1 MTGNKKSLDEF
12 GSSMTKHINS
22 LAKDIASR
30 KSIKIIKPSK
40 QFGEWEKEAATI
52 IPERT
57 CFGTLFLADIPVEN
71 WREVKSSPH
80 WWSATNWAS
89 ASYWWCDG
97 NRNLNEIKRLVELE
111 AGRQVTNFALIN
123 YYKFLE
129 EYKLVK
135 FVEK

>member
-1 MTGNKKSLDEF
+1 VYKKSLDEF

-22 LAKDIASR
+22 LSKDTASR
-30 KSIKIIKPSK
+30 KSIKIIKLSK
-40 QFGEWEKEAATI
+40 KFSEWEKEALTI

-57 CFGTLFLADIPVEN
+57 YFGTLFLADIPVEK

-97 NRNLNEIKRLVELE
+97 KRNLNEIKKLVEME
-111 AGRQVTNFALIN
+111 AGKQVTNFDLIN

-129 EYKLVK
+129 EYKLVR
-135 FVEK
+135 FVKK